1 LRVGESAL
9 QIPGPGSAAFLAA
22 AAAAWAASQVNA
34 SDGGGWLIRVF
45 LVVLAVVLAYAGFQ
59 VEKVHTESN
68 LRKARIE
75 KGLPED
81 PPPKPK

>member
-1 LRVGESAL
+1 MGDGTL

-34 SDGGGWLIRVF
+34 SDGGGWLIRVL
-45 LVVLAVVLAYAGFQ
+45 LVAVAIILAYGGYR
-59 VEKVHTESN
+59 VEKAHTESN

-81 PPPKPK
+81 PPPEPK

>member
-1 LRVGESAL
+1 MGEGTL

-34 SDGGGWLIRVF
+34 SDGGSWLIRLF
-45 LVVLAVVLAYAGFQ
+45 LVAVAIALAYAGYQ
-59 VEKVHTESN
+59 VEKTHTESN
-68 LRKARIE
+68 LRKARID